1 MFTFRIPH
9 LGHLHLLWVSHEH
22 PPEKILFK
30 SASIMQIASILLICK
45 LSNTSNFQMLGLQFM
60 NCQFGISSRAIHCCS
75 MLSTPKLFWVNKKHS
90 PNKLNRSLVSFT
102 FQVSFIC
109 ISISQLAILS
119 FKG

>member
-9 LGHLHLLWVSHEH
+9 LGHLHLLRVSHEH

-30 SASIMQIASILLICK
+30 TASIMQIASILLICK
-45 LSNTSNFQMLGLQFM
+45 LPNTTCKYLVCSLGTANLEFPPQEQFIVVA
-60 NCQFGISSRAIHCCS
+60 CYQ
-75 MLSTPKLFWVNKKHS
+75 TPKLFWVNRKHS
-90 PNKLNRSLVSFT
+90 PNKLNHSLVSFVFHISVT
-102 FQVSFIC
+102 W